1 MTKEGEGE
9 KKRGKEEEREVEE
22 KKEEREEEREV
33 EEQKEEQMN
42 KEGGS
47 CEQGRGISFALS
59 SGFRQHQL

>member
-1 MTKEGEGE
+1 MTKEEEG
-9 KKRGKEEEREVEE
+9 E
-22 KKEEREEEREV
+22 KKEEREEGREV

-47 CEQGRGISFALS
+47 CGQGRGISFALS

>member
-9 KKRGKEEEREVEE
+9 KK
-22 KKEEREEEREV
+22 EEREEGREV

-47 CEQGRGISFALS
+47 CGQGRGISFALS